1 MTTLLTAAQKYL
13 EHGYSPIPLVSGQK
27 RPLLKDWTKY
37 KDSPIEDLSLFT
49 TDSLGLVCGYNGL
62 EVLDIDAKHFTGNEF
77 QEYIE
82 LLEAN
87 GPGILQKLVIQ
98 QTPSGGFHFLYRC
111 EVIEGNQKL
120 AKNEAKEV
128 TFETR
133 GIGGQIAAWPT
144 PGYTLETKASAIQY
158 ITPEERDIILSCARE
173 LDKTPKVEV
182 THSLPKQALNPNEEL
197 TPWADY
203 NSKVDCL
210 TILQS
215 HGWTIVREDSKY
227 IYVKRPGQTE
237 ARDSGKIFKDSGK
250 LWVWSTS
257 TALEAEVLYNPFA
270 LITALEYNN
279 DFKAAGKALKEEG
292 YGYQAPKKLNEVEKY
307 EEAQSE
313 QTESE
318 EPTED
323 LLAKYLLD
331 PTEEIKN
338 PPSVLELRIGL
349 SNYIIGTA
357 GNISLVQ
364 GKAKSRKSYFVSALA
379 AAAIRQGYS
388 ENLLKAGIVKGTVA
402 YFDTEQGLYHAQK
415 VNQRILSLAGIPTE
429 IGQEHLKYFALRQA
443 DTNNDRL
450 AIIEYALRRLE
461 GLSVVIIDG
470 VVDIANGVN
479 EEAEAIALVSRL
491 MKISAEKNLHLIT
504 VLHENKNDRGAKG
517 HLGSY
522 LVQKAETVYGVSR
535 SEDGRTTSIEGLYTR
550 NAPFP
555 DLELEVDGQSVQ
567 ISVKELEGPSGKE
580 WSPTDLER
588 LAKAVMGKTQAKA
601 KEYIRD
607 VERVKMQEAS
617 KAVSLMEAA
626 KIITYTS
633 EKYPKICV
641 ALNQDTY
648 TSGEIPPF

>member
-1 MTTLLTAAQKYL
+1 MTKAQTAAAKYL

-62 EVLDIDAKHFTGNEF
+62 EVLDIDAKHFEGNEF
-77 QEYIE
+77 KEYIE

-120 AKNEAKEV
+120 AKNKAKEV

-133 GIGGQIAAWPT
+133 GVGGQVAAWPT
-144 PGYTLETKASAIQY
+144 PGYKLETKASAIQS
-158 ITPEERDIILSCARE
+158 ITPEERDILLSCARE
-173 LDKTPKVEV
+173 LDQTPKKEV
-182 THSLPKQALNPNEEL
+182 SYSLPKQALEYNEDL

-237 ARDSGKIFKDSGK
+237 ARDSGKVFKDSGK
-250 LWVWSTS
+250 LWVWTTS

-270 LITALEYNN
+270 LLTALEYSN
-279 DFKAAGKALKEEG
+279 DFKAAGRALMAEG
-292 YGYQAPKKLNEVEKY
+292 YGYQAPKKLNEVERY
-307 EEAQSE
+307 EEALSE
-313 QTESE
+313 PQESE

-323 LLAKYLLD
+323 LLSKYLLD

-338 PPSVLELRIGL
+338 PPSVLELRLGL
-349 SNYIIGTA
+349 ESYTLGTA

-379 AAAIRQGYS
+379 AAAIRQGFN
-388 ENLLKAGIVKGTVA
+388 ENLLKAGIVKGTVL
-402 YFDTEQGLYHAQK
+402 YFDTEQGDYHAQK
-415 VNQRILSLAGIPTE
+415 VNQRILYLAGIPAE
-429 IGQEHLKYFALRQA
+429 QGQEFLKFFALRRA
-443 DTNNDRL
+443 DTNADRL
-450 AIIEYALRRLE
+450 AVIEYILKRVE
-461 GLSVVIIDG
+461 GVSLCIIDG
-470 VVDIANGVN
+470 IVDIASGVN
-479 EEAEAIALVSRL
+479 EEPEAIALVSRL

-504 VLHENKNDRGAKG
+504 VLHENKHDRGAKG

-522 LVQKAETVYGVSR
+522 LVQKSESVYGVSK
-535 SEDGRTTSIEGLYTR
+535 SEDGATTYIEGLYTR
-550 NAPFP
+550 NANFP
-555 DLELEVDGQSVQ
+555 DLELSVMGRDVD
-567 ISVKELEGPSGKE
+567 ISVKEATGSALRE
-580 WSPTDLER
+580 WAPDELER
-588 LAKAVMGKTQAKA
+588 IAKTVVGKSLNQAKT
-601 KEYIRD
+601 YIRD
-607 VERVKMQEAS
+607 VERCKMQEAS
-617 KAVSLMEAA
+617 KALSLMEAA
-626 KIITYTS
+626 KIISFTS
-633 EKYPKICV
+633 EKSPKICV
-641 ALNQDTY
+641 NLNQPNYNT
-648 TSGEIPPF
+648 EEPPF

>member
-77 QEYIE
+77 KEYID

-144 PGYTLETKASAIQY
+144 PGYSLENKASNIQW
-158 ITPEERDIILSCARE
+158 ISAEERDILLSCARE

-182 THSLPKQALNPNEEL
+182 TYTLPKQALENNEGL

-210 TILQS
+210 TIIQS
-215 HGWTIVREDSKY
+215 HGWTVIREDSKY

-257 TALEAEVLYNPFA
+257 TVLEAEVLYNPFA
-270 LITALEYNN
+270 LLTALEYNN

-292 YGYQAPKKLNEVEKY
+292 YGYQPPKKLNEVERY
-307 EEAQSE
+307 TEAASDPQGSE
-313 QTESE
+313 GGEV
-318 EPTED
+318 D
-323 LLAKYLLD
+323 LLSKYLLD

-338 PPSVLELRIGL
+338 PPSVIELRIGL
-349 SNYIIGTA
+349 TNHVLATA

-379 AAAIRQGYS
+379 ASCIREGYN
-388 ENLLKAGIVKGTVA
+388 ENLLKDGIVKGTVV
-402 YFDTEQGLYHAQK
+402 YFDTEQGDYHAQK
-415 VNQRILSLAGIPTE
+415 VNQRILNLAGIPIE
-429 IGQEHLKYFALRQA
+429 KGQEYLKYFALRRA
-443 DTNNDRL
+443 DTNADRL
-450 AIIEYALRRLE
+450 AIIEYALRRIE
-461 GLSVVIIDG
+461 GLSLVVIDG

-491 MKISAEKNLHLIT
+491 MKISADKKLHLVT

-522 LVQKAETVYGVSR
+522 LVQKSETVYGVSR
-535 SEDGRTTSIEGLYTR
+535 SEDNTTTLIEGLYTR

-555 DLELEVDGQSVQ
+555 DLELMVDGQNVNLY
-567 ISVKELEGPSGKE
+567 VKENDTPGIKE
-580 WSPTDLER
+580 WTPTDLER
-588 LAKAVMGKTQAKA
+588 LAKSVLGKTLNQAKD
-601 KEYIRD
+601 YIRD
-607 VERVKMQEAS
+607 VERVKAQEAS
-617 KAVSLMEAA
+617 KALSLMEAA
-626 KIITYTS
+626 KIITYTG
-633 EKYPKICV
+633 EQYPKICL
-641 ALNQDTY
+641 ALNNNSY
-648 TSGEIPPF
+648 NNEEPPF

>member
-1 MTTLLTAAQKYL
+1 MNKAQQAAEKYL

-37 KDSPIEDLSLFT
+37 KESPIQDLNLFT

-62 EVLDIDAKHFTGNEF
+62 EVLDIDAKHFTGDEF
-77 QEYIE
+77 KQYIE

-133 GIGGQIAAWPT
+133 GAGGQIAAWPT
-144 PGYTLETKASAIQY
+144 PGYKLENKASAIQW
-158 ITPEERDIILSCARE
+158 ITPEERDILLSCARE
-173 LDKTPKVEV
+173 LDKTPKVEI
-182 THSLPKQALNPNEEL
+182 TYQAPKQALDNNEEL

-270 LITALEYNN
+270 LLTALEYGN
-279 DFKAAGKALKEEG
+279 DFKEAGRALKAEG

-307 EEAQSE
+307 EEALSE
-313 QTESE
+313 PQESA
-318 EPTED
+318 EPAED
-323 LLAKYLLD
+323 ELLKKYLLD
-331 PTEEIKN
+331 PTETISN
-338 PPSVLELRIGL
+338 PPSVLDLRLGL
-349 SNYIIGTA
+349 ESYTLATA

-379 AAAIRQGYS
+379 AAAIQQGYNES
-388 ENLLKAGIVKGTVA
+388 LLKSGIVKGKVL
-402 YFDTEQGLYHAQK
+402 YFDTEQGDYHAQK
-415 VNQRILSLAGIPTE
+415 VNQRILHLAGIPLE
-429 IGQEHLKYFALRQA
+429 EGQEYLKFFALRRA
-443 DTNNDRL
+443 DTNADRL
-450 AIIEYALRRLE
+450 AVIEYVLKRTE
-461 GLSVVIIDG
+461 GISLCVIDG
-470 VVDIANGVN
+470 VVDIASGVN
-479 EEAEAIALVSRL
+479 EEPEAIALVSRL
-491 MKISAEKNLHLIT
+491 MKISADKNLHLIT

-535 SEDGRTTSIEGLYTR
+535 SEDGNTTYIEGLYTR
-550 NAPFP
+550 NASFP
-555 DLELEVDGQSVQ
+555 DLELSVQ
-567 ISVKELEGPSGKE
+567 GRDVYISVKEVEGTAGRE
-580 WSPTDLER
+580 WSPSDLER
-588 LAKAVMGKTQAKA
+588 IAKTVVGKSLNQAKT
-601 KEYIRD
+601 YIRD
-607 VERVKMQEAS
+607 VERCKMQEAS

-626 KIITYTS
+626 KIISWTN
-633 EKYPKICV
+633 EKNPKILV
-641 ALNQDTY
+641 PLSHGANQNL
-648 TSGEIPPF
+648 EAPF

>member
-1 MTTLLTAAQKYL
+1 M
-13 EHGYSPIPLVSGQK
+13 
-27 RPLLKDWTKY
+27 
-37 KDSPIEDLSLFT
+37 
-49 TDSLGLVCGYNGL
+49 
-62 EVLDIDAKHFTGNEF
+62 
-77 QEYIE
+77 
-82 LLEAN
+82 
-87 GPGILQKLVIQ
+87 
-98 QTPSGGFHFLYRC
+98 
-111 EVIEGNQKL
+111 
-120 AKNEAKEV
+120 
-128 TFETR
+128 
-133 GIGGQIAAWPT
+133 
-144 PGYTLETKASAIQY
+144 
-158 ITPEERDIILSCARE
+158 
-173 LDKTPKVEV
+173 
-182 THSLPKQALNPNEEL
+182 
-197 TPWADY
+197 
-203 NSKVDCL
+203 
-210 TILQS
+210 
-215 HGWTIVREDSKY
+215 
-227 IYVKRPGQTE
+227 
-237 ARDSGKIFKDSGK
+237 
-250 LWVWSTS
+250 
-257 TALEAEVLYNPFA
+257 
-270 LITALEYNN
+270 
-279 DFKAAGKALKEEG
+279 
-292 YGYQAPKKLNEVEKY
+292 
-307 EEAQSE
+307 
-313 QTESE
+313 
-318 EPTED
+318 
-323 LLAKYLLD
+323 LD

-388 ENLLKAGIVKGTVA
+388 ESLLKAGIVKGTVA
-402 YFDTEQGLYHAQK
+402 YFDTEQGDYHAQK

-429 IGQEHLKYFALRQA
+429 KGQDYLKYFALRRA

-450 AIIEYALRRLE
+450 AIVEYALRRLE

-491 MKISAEKNLHLIT
+491 MKISAEKNLHLLT

-567 ISVKELEGPSGKE
+567 INVKELEGPSGKE

-588 LAKAVMGKTQAKA
+588 LAKAVMGKTQVKA